1 MRLFRDGEASRV
13 YTYWKMFR
21 MIACG

>member
-1 MRLFRDGEASRV
+1 MRLFRDGEVSRV